1 VKQYPN
7 LIKTLSF
14 LLKSYKLK
22 NDRAGSIMENEQ
34 NGGIMLSI
42 SRGESRMS
50 SSRI

>member
-42 SRGESRMS
+42 SGESRMS